1 MFTLVRRARQRL
13 LYNELLSQ
21 GANAGSAALIAFV
34 GFLLFGTEVP
44 IWQWAVAIALVAA
57 GVGLYLARRR
67 RPSPYTVA
75 QMVDHR
81 CGLADTLS
89 TALYFSQGEAPSGV
103 SREIRQ
109 SQLER
114 AGRLSQSVDVRKAIP
129 YTVPRT
135 VYLVAAL
142 LVVASSLFVLRY
154 GLSRRLDLK
163 PPLVRI
169 PRQKFG
175 GNRRTEQARD
185 ERPKA
190 LENPDSRD
198 EGTAPFSDPDQQPDV
213 SNEPIQDAGAAA
225 TPNSASEEQAEDGG
239 KDTALAES
247 DDAQGSG
254 SGEPGGKLSQNQ
266 SRPSAAKQASS
277 SDGENSGLLTKVEDA
292 FDNLLSSLKPPRS
305 SPGARPQSSEDQ
317 GGHEGKGRQSGG
329 KPGDSPEGQPGEE
342 GEDSQ
347 GSQGKSTGAR
357 EADKASKQPGSG
369 IGSQDGDKNIR
380 QAEQLAA
387 MGKISEIIGKRS
399 ANVTGEATVEV
410 QSTSQQ
416 LRTPYAPRGAEHSQ
430 GGAEIGRDE
439 IPVALQTYVERY
451 FEQVRKPAPPGK

>member
-1 MFTLVRRARQRL
+1 MLTLVRRARQRL

-21 GANAGSAALIAFV
+21 GANASSAALMAFIA
-34 GFLLFGTEVP
+34 LLLAGTQVP
-44 IWQWAVAIALVAA
+44 MWQWALAIPLVAA

-67 RPSPYTVA
+67 LPSPYAVA
-75 QMVDHR
+75 QMVDRR

-89 TALYFSQGEAPSGV
+89 TALYFSQGEPPSDV

-109 SQLER
+109 SQFER
-114 AGRLSQSVDVRKAIP
+114 AGRLAQTVDVRRAIP

-135 VYLVAAL
+135 VYLMAAL

-154 GLSRRLDLK
+154 GPSRRLDLK
-163 PPLVRI
+163 PALARI
-169 PRQKFG
+169 LQEKFG
-175 GNRRTEQARD
+175 GTQPTEQARD
-185 ERPKA
+185 ARPKA
-190 LENPDSRD
+190 PENADSRD

-213 SNEPIQDAGAAA
+213 SSEPIQDAGASA
-225 TPNSASEEQAEDGG
+225 TRSSASEEQAENGE
-239 KDTALAES
+239 KDNAPPELDNAQ
-247 DDAQGSG
+247 DAG
-254 SGEPGGKLSQNQ
+254 SGEPGGKFSQNQ
-266 SRPSAAKQASS
+266 NRPSAAKQGSS
-277 SDGENSGLLTKVEDA
+277 SSGESSGLLTKVEDA
-292 FDNLLSSLKPPRS
+292 IENLLSSLKPPRS
-305 SPGARPQSSEDQ
+305 FPGARPQPGEDQ
-317 GGHEGKGRQSGG
+317 RGLEGKGRQSGG
-329 KPGDSPEGQPGEE
+329 QPGDSQEGQPGEE
-342 GEDSQ
+342 GRDSQ
-347 GSQGKSTGAR
+347 DSQGKSAGR
-357 EADKASKQPGSG
+357 SEAQQASKQPGSG
-369 IGSQDGDKNIR
+369 IGSEDGDKNIR

-387 MGKISEIIGKRS
+387 MGKIREIIGKRS